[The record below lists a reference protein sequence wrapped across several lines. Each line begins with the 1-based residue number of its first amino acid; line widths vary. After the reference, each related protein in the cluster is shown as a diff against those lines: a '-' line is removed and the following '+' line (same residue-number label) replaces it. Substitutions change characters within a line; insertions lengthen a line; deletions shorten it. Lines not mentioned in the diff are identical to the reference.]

1 MSPEAR
7 GAGVSFFALCLFLG
21 QAAGVSVFGVMV
33 ERFGYAGP
41 FVGAGVGLSIL
52 AIFFQARLLALR
64 RGSAEKAY

>member
-21 QAAGVSVFGVMV
+21 QAAGVSVFGALV

-41 FVGAGVGLSIL
+41 FVVAGAGLLVL
-52 AIFFQARLLALR
+52 AAGFRSRLMRLHGTAR
-64 RGSAEKAY
+64 

>member
-1 MSPEAR
+1 
-7 GAGVSFFALCLFLG
+7 
-21 QAAGVSVFGVMV
+21 VSVFGLMV

-64 RGSAEKAY
+64 RGSAEKAC